1 LRLVFVF
8 DLDLDLI
15 LDLVLYFDFDLVP
28 VSAPFK
34 VRCLDLYI
42 WFCI

>member
-1 LRLVFVF
+1 LRLVFDF
-8 DLDLDLI
+8 DLDFDLI
-15 LDLVLYFDFDLVP
+15 LI
-28 VSAPFK
+28 SAPFK